1 MKRRILLVFIT
12 GLLAVLIAAVIVDV
26 VAGWRLRREYAR
38 LEQRFGV
45 LDARGG
51 FAPEVPDEDNSARVI
66 RAASILVV
74 RGPGRQNYTQMRTA
88 LGQYENASASAPIPE
103 DVRAFIDANA
113 EALRVA
119 DLAVTKRQA
128 NWEADYLAGDDMP
141 RFLFVRGLSDAA
153 YVSAVRATKE
163 GHADEASRHLIT
175 GLAVA
180 ASLRNER
187 SLIAQLIR
195 ISVAAQQ
202 FEGVRRLIADTAPP
216 AAALTALA
224 RALSGS
230 AATDP
235 MQVGLLGE
243 LRYGN
248 NEILKMERSSKW
260 RLLRPFVRLARRDYL
275 LEMERLLDLQAG
287 PRPHPPYVNRSA
299 RWPWDW
305 RKITLAYTPGLQRAI
320 DSGDDFTTMRGVA
333 EAGVALRRYGLEH
346 GTYPDDLSA
355 LVPAYL
361 PKVPLDAATGRPPA
375 YARSGAG
382 FTLKGLS
389 SRQGSAASPALEW
402 TVTK

>member
-1 MKRRILLVFIT
+1 MKRRSLLVLVA
-12 GLLAVLIAAVIVDV
+12 GLLAVLITAVIVDV
-26 VAGWRLRREYAR
+26 VAGRRLRREYAR

-66 RAASILVV
+66 RAASILLV
-74 RGPGRQNYTQMRTA
+74 RGPGRRHYTEMRTA
-88 LGQYENASASAPIPE
+88 LGQYEKAPASAPIPE
-103 DVRAFIDANA
+103 DVRAFLDANA

-153 YVSAVRATKE
+153 YVSALRATKE
-163 GHADEASRHLIT
+163 GRADDAARYLIAGLTVAS
-175 GLAVA
+175 
-180 ASLRNER
+180 SLRNER

-202 FEGVRRLIADTAPP
+202 FEGVRRLVADAEPP
-216 AAALTALA
+216 AAALAGLA
-224 RALSGS
+224 RALSES

-248 NEILKMERSSKW
+248 NELLKMERTPKW
-260 RLLRPFVRLARRDYL
+260 RLLRPFLRLARRDYL
-275 LEMERLLDLQAG
+275 LEMERLLDIQAG
-287 PRPHPPYVNRSA
+287 PRPHQPFVDRSA
-299 RWPWDW
+299 RWPWPW
-305 RKITLAYTPGLQRAI
+305 RKITLAQAAGLQRAI

-333 EAGVALRRYGLEH
+333 EAGVALRRYRLEH
-346 GTYPDDLSA
+346 GAYPDDLAS

-361 PKVPLDAATGRPPA
+361 AKVPLDAATGGPLA
-375 YARSGAG
+375 YARSGTG
-382 FTLKGLS
+382 FTLKGVS
-389 SRQGSAASPALEW
+389 ARPGAAASAALEW

>member
-12 GLLAVLIAAVIVDV
+12 GLLAVLIAAVVVDV

-74 RGPGRQNYTQMRTA
+74 RGPGRRHYAEMRTA
-88 LGQYENASASAPIPE
+88 LGQYQNASASAPIPE

-128 NWEADYLAGDDMP
+128 NWEADYFAGDDMP
-141 RFLFVRGLSDAA
+141 RFLFVRGLSEAA

-163 GHADEASRHLIT
+163 GHADEASRRLIT

-180 ASLRNER
+180 SSLRNER

-202 FEGVRRLIADTAPP
+202 LEGLRRLVADAEPS
-216 AAALTALA
+216 AAALTELA
-224 RALSGS
+224 RALSES

-248 NEILKMERSSKW
+248 NEVLKMERSSKW
-260 RLLRPFVRLARRDYL
+260 RLLRPFVRLARRDFL

-299 RWPWDW
+299 RGPWDW

-333 EAGVALRRYGLEH
+333 ETGVALRRYRLER
-346 GTYPDDLSA
+346 GAYPNDLSA

-361 PKVPLDAATGRPPA
+361 PKVPLDATTGRPPA

-402 TVTK
+402 AVTK

>member
-1 MKRRILLVFIT
+1 MKRRILLVLV
-12 GLLAVLIAAVIVDV
+12 GGVLAVLISAVIVDV
-26 VAGWRLRREYAR
+26 VAGRRLHREYAR

-66 RAASILVV
+66 RAASILVL
-74 RGPGRQNYTQMRTA
+74 RGPGRRNYTEMRTA
-88 LGQYENASASAPIPE
+88 LGPYEKASASAPIPQ
-103 DVRAFIDANA
+103 DVRAFIDANTQAVHVA
-113 EALRVA
+113 E
-119 DLAVTKRQA
+119 LAVTRSQA
-128 NWEADYLAGDDMP
+128 NWEADYLAGEDLP
-141 RFLFVRGLSDAA
+141 RFLLVRGLSDAT
-153 YVSAVRATKE
+153 YVSALQATKE
-163 GHADEASRHLIT
+163 GHADEASRYLVT

-180 ASLRNER
+180 SSLRNER

-202 FEGVRRLIADTAPP
+202 FEGVRRLVADAEPP
-216 AAALTALA
+216 AAALAELA
-224 RALSGS
+224 RALRESG
-230 AATDP
+230 ATDP

-248 NEILKMERSSKW
+248 NEILKMERTPKW

-287 PRPHPPYVNRSA
+287 PRPHPPYVDRSA
-299 RWPWDW
+299 RWPLDW
-305 RKITLAYTPGLQRAI
+305 RKITLAQTAGLQRAI

-333 EAGVALRRYGLEH
+333 EAGVALRRYRLEH
-346 GTYPDDLSA
+346 GAYPDDLAS

-361 PKVPLDAATGRPPA
+361 PKVPLNAGTGRPPA

-382 FTLKGLS
+382 FTLRGLS
-389 SRQGSAASPALEW
+389 ARQEAAASAALEW
-402 TVTK
+402 TVAR

>member
-1 MKRRILLVFIT
+1 MKRRILLVLVT
-12 GLLAVLIAAVIVDV
+12 GLLALVIAAVVVDV
-26 VAGWRLRREYAR
+26 VAGRRLRREYAR

-51 FAPEVPDEDNSARVI
+51 FAPEVPEEDNSARVI

-74 RGPGRQNYTQMRTA
+74 RGPGRGNYTQMRTA
-88 LGQYENASASAPIPE
+88 LGQFEKASASAPIPE
-103 DVRAFIDANA
+103 DVRAFLDANA
-113 EALRVA
+113 AALRVA
-119 DLAVTKRQA
+119 DLAVTRRQA
-128 NWEADYLAGDDMP
+128 NWEADYLAGYDLP

-153 YVSAVRATKE
+153 YVSAVREMKE
-163 GHADEASRHLIT
+163 GHVNEASRHLIT

-180 ASLRNER
+180 SSLRNER

-195 ISVAAQQ
+195 IAVAAQQ
-202 FEGVRRLIADTAPP
+202 FEGVRRLVADAEPP
-216 AAALTALA
+216 AAALAELA
-224 RALSGS
+224 RALGES

-287 PRPHPPYVNRSA
+287 PRPHPPYVNRAA

-333 EAGVALRRYGLEH
+333 EAGVALRRYRLEH
-346 GTYPDDLSA
+346 GAYPDDLAA

-361 PKVPLDAATGRPPA
+361 AKVPLDAATGRPPA

-389 SRQGSAASPALEW
+389 ARQGPAASPALQW